1 MPVYLYLIVFWL
13 LIIIPA
19 INRRKRRRRHRR
31 KKVNI
36 MTNTQVSAFI
46 GKKVAIYGDNVNEY
60 GCTIAS
66 VEENWMQLELKNSK
80 LKLVNLDYVYSI
92 EEIVEKKKKNEE

>member
-31 KKVNI
+31 KKGNI

-46 GKKVAIYGDNVNEY
+46 GKKVAIYGDNVNEFS
-60 GCTIAS
+60 CTITS
-66 VEENWMQLELKNSK
+66 VEENWLQVELKSCK
-80 LKLVNLDYVYSI
+80 LKLINLDYVYSI
-92 EEIVEKKKKNEE
+92 EEIVDKKKKNEE